1 MPREVIEGSFLSD
14 HARIL
19 AIRAEASEL
28 LQKLD
33 DHDLIE
39 AAAAMAP
46 TIDVIDAS
54 LRRLDSNDPS
64 VDN

>member
-1 MPREVIEGSFLSD
+1 MPRETIEGSSLSD

-19 AIRAEASEL
+19 AIRSEAAEL

-33 DHDLIE
+33 EHDLIE
-39 AAAAMAP
+39 AAALMAS

-54 LRRLDSNDPS
+54 LRRLDGSEPS
-64 VDN
+64 FDN